1 MLKRIFEVN
10 SFFSN
15 VLIPLI
21 ALALYCR
28 TFAYFSSRFLTEGVN
43 YYFASRL
50 EKYIWFAL
58 AGAVLIFLTLLWQSP
73 NGIRRSKGKLYAG
86 DFFLLFLPLTPIVQ
100 YILKN
105 QETLSVRGSL
115 YIILFFLF
123 FSSIYVLVIPTLLG
137 TAVRS
142 RTLMTVG
149 LAFVFTVLS
158 MSSLS
163 AYFKWFEMGALR
175 KQLMVLG
182 GVFLFIWVLY
192 NLEQRKVLYFFI
204 IAIFLF
210 NSSSLLLAQPK
221 EDDSSSSGFEK
232 NKLLTLVDGKMPAST
247 PNIYLLIYDAYVPN
261 ETMLAYGIDNSAQ
274 EQYLVDQGFVLY
286 PHTYSIGSAS
296 AATMSRVLNA
306 SSGFYGNRKRA
317 VSGDGVVQKIVKDMG
332 YETYGLFPTDYM
344 FRDFGSS
351 YDHSVPEKS
360 VPPYMLMAKAILVGE
375 FRFDIENV
383 GFAPQAR
390 EQFVQSKRD
399 IFTNIPENHVFMYTH
414 SNLPSHSQNSG
425 ACLPNETELYHE
437 RLTQANSEMKQDL
450 DLLVQNDPGAII
462 IVAGDHGP
470 YLTKN
475 CFELNGLYP
484 ASEIT
489 RLDIQDRYGTF
500 LAIRWPTNNY
510 ATYDK
515 ITVLQDVFP
524 AVFAYLYQD
533 TSILASKVEP
543 TRTSPDSISEVYVED
558 GIIHGGPNDGEPLYV
573 SGK

>member
-10 SFFSN
+10 TFFSN

-28 TFAYFSSRFLTEGVN
+28 TFAYFSSRFLTQGVN

-50 EKYIWFAL
+50 EKYVWFAL
-58 AGAVLIFLTLLWQSP
+58 VGAILIFLILLKQSP
-73 NGIRRSKGKLYAG
+73 RDIRKTKEKLYAG

-105 QETLSVRGSL
+105 QETLSASGSL
-115 YIILFFLF
+115 YLILFFLF
-123 FSSIYVLVIPTLLG
+123 FSSIYVLVIPALLG
-137 TAVRS
+137 TAVHS
-142 RTLMTVG
+142 RTLMTLG
-149 LAFVFTVLS
+149 LAFAFTLLS

-163 AYFKWFEMGALR
+163 AYFKWFEIGALR

-182 GVFLFIWVLY
+182 GVFLFIWILY
-192 NLEQRKVLYFFI
+192 KLEQRKVLYFFI
-204 IAIFLF
+204 IAIFVF
-210 NSSSLLLAQPK
+210 NSSTLFLAQHNG
-221 EDDSSSSGFEK
+221 EDTSDTGFE
-232 NKLLTLVDGKMPAST
+232 NSKLLTLVSGKTPAST

-286 PHTYSIGSAS
+286 PHTYSLGSAS
-296 AATMSRVLNA
+296 AATMSRMLNA
-306 SSGFYGNRKRA
+306 SSGFYGNKKRA
-317 VSGDGVVQKIVKDMG
+317 VSGDGVVQKIAKDIG

-344 FRDFGSS
+344 FRDLGSS

-360 VPPYMLMAKAILVGE
+360 VPPYVLMAKAILVGE

-390 EQFVQSKRD
+390 EQYVQAKQAV
-399 IFTNIPENHVFMYTH
+399 FKNIPENRVFMYTH

-425 ACLPNETELYHE
+425 ACLPNETELYQD

-450 DLLVQNDPGAII
+450 DLLTKNDPGAII

-475 CFELNGLYP
+475 CFELNDLYP
-484 ASEIT
+484 VSEIS

-500 LAIRWPTNNY
+500 LAIRWPTKDFVE
-510 ATYDK
+510 YDD

-533 TSILASKVEP
+533 TSILASKVKP
-543 TRTSPDSISEVYVED
+543 TRTSPDSINEIYVED
-558 GIIHGGPNDGEPLYV
+558 GIIHGGPNDGEPLYS
-573 SGK
+573 SGE